1 MHKALAEMLHVYDL
15 SGC

>member
-1 MHKALAEMLHVYDL
+1 LAEMLHVYDL